1 MYTLRP
7 GAQRG
12 QAEHGWLSSQHT
24 FSFADYYDPAHMH
37 FRALRVINEDIIAP
51 SKGFD
56 THPHRDMEIL
66 TYVISGELA
75 HKDSMGHGRTI
86 KSGELQYMS
95 AGTGVNH
102 SEFNPSQTTPVH
114 LLQIWIIPDSK
125 DLPPAYADWKPITG
139 QEPLTALVS
148 PDAREASVSIHRNVS
163 LFLGL
168 MESGQT
174 LTHNLENNRH
184 AWLQMI
190 SGSLNA
196 GGVDLKLGDGLAIS
210 DENVLEL
217 KSPESSSFLLF
228 DLD

>member
-7 GAQRG
+7 SAQRG

-24 FSFADYYDPAHMH
+24 FSFADYHDPAHMH

-51 SKGFD
+51 GKGFD

-66 TYVISGELA
+66 TYIISGELA

-125 DLPPAYADWKPITG
+125 NLPPAYADWKPLTG
-139 QEPLTALVS
+139 QAPLTTLVS
-148 PDAREASVSIHRNVS
+148 PDSRDTSVSIHRDVS

-168 MESGQT
+168 MKKGQT
-174 LTHNLENNRH
+174 LTHNLQQNRH

-196 GGVDLKLGDGLAIS
+196 GGVDLKPGDGLAIT
-210 DENVLEL
+210 EEKALEL
-217 KSPESSSFLLF
+217 QSHESSSFLLF